1 MDKVST
7 HASREG
13 RDLSPSLRLTWLSC
27 FNSCAPQ
34 RTRLVLRDKPDNASQ
49 FQLTRPAKDATRAL
63 VFGAVQA
70 LVSTH
75 ASSKGRDADN
85 SRRSAREDVSTHAS
99 REGRD
104 DISRIHRYDNTQRPR
119 LRDGSRRRWFYG
131 ADAARKRWNLQARC
145 ADVSGVL
152 YSFNFL
158 RKRLLIVIPRLT
170 RNLVASNSDA
180 LRYLTT
186 LASASGRRVTVCRS
200 SNEVKRVY
208 AGSRFARLFCIS
220 VGGLRLQASDASIWH
235 SVNFF

>member
-1 MDKVST
+1 MSRWTKQFQLTRPAKNATNPVSASHWLKRVSTHASREERDWLAVGINRSTTFQLTRPAKDATPSKWNLQNMDKVST

-75 ASSKGRDADN
+75 ASREERDMLVLDDLGCETVSTHASSKGRDADN

-104 DISRIHRYDNTQRPR
+104 
-119 LRDGSRRRWFYG
+119 LRAS
-131 ADAARKRWNLQARC
+131 
-145 ADVSGVL
+145 
-152 YSFNFL
+152 SF
-158 RKRLLIVIPRLT
+158 RATP
-170 RNLVASNSDA
+170 
-180 LRYLTT
+180 
-186 LASASGRRVTVCRS
+186 
-200 SNEVKRVY
+200 
-208 AGSRFARLFCIS
+208 
-220 VGGLRLQASDASIWH
+220 
-235 SVNFF
+235 

>member
-75 ASSKGRDADN
+75 ASREERDHKALAILHALRVSTHASREGRDN
-85 SRRSAREDVSTHAS
+85 LKSHARAAASVSTHAS

-119 LRDGSRRRWFYG
+119 LRGGVGLMGLCG
-131 ADAARKRWNLQARC
+131 AKRGNLQALCGARTFGDFC
-145 ADVSGVL
+145 VSLGL
-152 YSFNFL
+152 
-158 RKRLLIVIPRLT
+158 
-170 RNLVASNSDA
+170 
-180 LRYLTT
+180 
-186 LASASGRRVTVCRS
+186 
-200 SNEVKRVY
+200 
-208 AGSRFARLFCIS
+208 ARLFCIS

-235 SVNFF
+235 SVNFFKFAAPARGRFS